1 MTLTLKD
8 GLIFQRAVSREWTK
22 FSPSWWWRGQWGLDQ
37 ILPKSVVTWI
47 VGSGSNS
54 PGWDRL
60 WQDADR
66 WKEAAGDSGSPR
78 DFLKIC
84 SEGKDSSCSLSF
96 VSWTWNLIALFVLCG
111 IYNRIFILSS
121 SEEFIDVNRYLRKVE
136 KVAEILKNLYNFGRL
151 IGVSFF
157 SLQMKICAKLICESC
172 NLSWSSTVI
181 DLYFFLNYIIFLVSI
196 KIIGKAISYS
206 IQL

>member
-1 MTLTLKD
+1 MVE
-8 GLIFQRAVSREWTK
+8 IFQHLNWVFKNKNLFPFLSWRWPWKMVLSFRGRSVGSEPNSPQVGGDVVSREWTK

-60 WQDADR
+60 WQDVDR

-121 SEEFIDVNRYLRKVE
+121 SEEFIDVKRYLSTVE
-136 KVAEILKNLYNFGRL
+136 K
-151 IGVSFF
+151 
-157 SLQMKICAKLICESC
+157 
-172 NLSWSSTVI
+172 
-181 DLYFFLNYIIFLVSI
+181 
-196 KIIGKAISYS
+196 
-206 IQL
+206 